1 MQSLDVYQSLWAM
14 QIRQPGVPERSLDEN
29 FSLIAEAGFVGVCLD
44 PGISE
49 IEEMLALKPY
59 FHQHG
64 LECMMNVFP
73 NEVTELAPLLELAGE
88 LDARL
93 VNIIGGVMPIEVA
106 DAVPLVYRWL
116 DDASRFAF
124 PVLFE
129 THRNGLLNDLYYT
142 LQLIGKVPEMRLC
155 ADLSHFV
162 VDRELALPLQP
173 RDQQYFEQILDR
185 SDSFQGRISSR
196 EQIQVQLDFPQHRN
210 WVETFISWWKYG
222 MQQWCQR
229 NPEDAR
235 LIFLCE
241 LGPPNYAI
249 TDADGKE
256 LSDRWHEALKIRSWV
271 EGIWQEIH
279 AKR

>member
-14 QIRQPGVPERSLDEN
+14 QIRQPGVPERASDEN
-29 FSLIAEAGFVGVCLD
+29 FSLIAEAGYVGVCLD

-49 IEEMLALKPY
+49 IEEMLALKPLFAQY
-59 FHQHG
+59 G
-64 LECMMNVFP
+64 LACMMNVFP

-88 LDARL
+88 MDARL
-93 VNIIGGVMPIEVA
+93 VNIIGGVMPVEVA

-116 DDASRFAF
+116 DDASRFEF

-142 LQLIGKVPEMRLC
+142 LQLIEKVPEMRLC

-162 VDRELALPLQP
+162 VDRELVLPLQS

-196 EQIQVQLDFPQHRN
+196 EQIQVQLDFPQHRD
-210 WVETFISWWKYG
+210 WVETFTNWWKYG
-222 MQQWCQR
+222 MQRWCRR

-241 LGPPNYAI
+241 LGPPSYAI

-256 LSDRWHEALKIRSWV
+256 LSDRWHEALEIRSRV
-271 EGIWQEIH
+271 QGIWQEIH
-279 AKR
+279 TKR

>member
-14 QIRQPGVPERSLDEN
+14 QIRRPGVAERTSDEN
-29 FSLIAEAGFVGVCLD
+29 FSMIAEAGFAGVCLD

-49 IEEMLALKPY
+49 IEETLALKPY
-59 FHQHG
+59 FSRYG

-73 NEVTELAPLLELAGE
+73 NEVSELVPLLELAGE
-88 LDARL
+88 LNARL
-93 VNIIGGVMPIEVA
+93 VNIIGGVMPVEVA

-116 DDASRFAF
+116 EDASRFAF

-129 THRNGLLNDLYYT
+129 THRNSLLNDLYYT

-173 RDQQYFEQILDR
+173 RDRQYFEQILDR
-185 SDSFQGRISSR
+185 SDSFQGRVSSR
-196 EQIQVQLDFPQHRN
+196 EQIQVQLDFPQHLS
-210 WVETFISWWKYG
+210 WVETFISWWEYG
-222 MQQWCQR
+222 MRQWTLR
-229 NPEDAR
+229 NPQNAR

-241 LGPPNYAI
+241 LGPPSYAI
-249 TDADGKE
+249 TDAGGKE
-256 LSDRWHEALKIRSWV
+256 LSDRWLEALDIRGRV

-279 AKR
+279 ARK

>member
-14 QIRQPGVPERSLDEN
+14 QIRQPAVPERTLDEN

-44 PGISE
+44 PGLSE

-59 FHQHG
+59 FHQYG

-73 NEVTELAPLLELAGE
+73 NEVTELAPLLELARE

-129 THRNGLLNDLYYT
+129 THRNGLLNDLFYT

-162 VDRELALPLQP
+162 VDRELVLPLQP

-185 SDSFQGRISSR
+185 SDSFQGRISSTR
-196 EQIQVQLDFPQHRN
+196 TNTGSAGFSATQ
-210 WVETFISWWKYG
+210 
-222 MQQWCQR
+222 
-229 NPEDAR
+229 
-235 LIFLCE
+235 E
-241 LGPPNYAI
+241 LGRDFHQLVEVRHATVVSKKPGGRTVDLSLRTRSP
-249 TDADGKE
+249 E
-256 LSDRWHEALKIRSWV
+256 LRDYGRRRQRVVRPLARGSRDPKL
-271 EGIWQEIH
+271 G
-279 AKR
+279 

>member
-14 QIRQPGVPERSLDEN
+14 QIRQPGVPERTSDES
-29 FSLIAEAGFVGVCLD
+29 FSLIAEAGYVGVCLD

-49 IEEMLALKPY
+49 IEEMLALKPCFAQY
-59 FHQHG
+59 G
-64 LECMMNVFP
+64 LQCMMNVFP
-73 NEVTELAPLLELAGE
+73 NEVTELIPLLELADE

-116 DDASRFAF
+116 DGASRFAF

-142 LQLIGKVPEMRLC
+142 LQLIEKVPEMRLC

-162 VDRELALPLQP
+162 VDRELVLPLQS
-173 RDQQYFEQILDR
+173 RDEQYFEQILDR

-196 EQIQVQLDFPQHRN
+196 EQIQVQLGFPQHRN
-210 WVETFISWWKYG
+210 WVETFTNWWKYG
-222 MQQWCQR
+222 MQQWCR
-229 NPEDAR
+229 RSPADAR

-241 LGPPNYAI
+241 LGPPSYAI

-256 LSDRWHEALKIRSWV
+256 LSDRWHEAIEIRSWV
-271 EGIWQEIH
+271 QAIWQEIH
-279 AKR
+279 TKR